1 MVMRLIFRCF
11 IACHTLYQIF
21 EALKKE
27 RASRYRRMKFE
38 RLLDQVALGMLFQKL
53 YAKDARFSLEDHLH
67 FNLGAQRLLGPANLC
82 IRNLVEKFPRLDTD
96 RLRNQTRMLLGE
108 DPRPEVLALHAP
120 DQIQRFR
127 DLSERHGAH
136 AISLQE
142 GIRNLLDFADL
153 YRVEGELVL
162 RNAIHLLTLHAA
174 KGLEFREVYVCG
186 LEDRMLPSA
195 RALNSDNSKEM
206 EEQRRLLYVGIT
218 RAMDR
223 LTLTCVRHRPGRN
236 LSPSRFWEELQL
248 ERDESS

>member
-1 MVMRLIFRCF
+1 L
-11 IACHTLYQIF
+11 HQIF
-21 EALKKE
+21 EAMKTE

-38 RLLDQVALGMLFQKL
+38 RILDQVALGMLFQKL
-53 YAKDARFSLEDHLH
+53 YADGSHFSPEDHIH

-96 RLRNQTRMLLGE
+96 RLRNQARMLLGE

-136 AISLQE
+136 AISLQD

-174 KGLEFREVYVCG
+174 KGLEFREVYICG

-223 LTLTCVRHRPGRN
+223 LTLSSVRHRPGRN

-248 ERDESS
+248 ERNEPTS